1 MTNKGKEATP
11 KGLWYGPIGEAN
23 TSMLTINAANIKIK
37 KNSELIISYMY
48 DGTKLIK
55 RENTKL
61 IKRENTTVI
70 KIE

>member
-37 KNSELIISYMY
+37 K
-48 DGTKLIK
+48 
-55 RENTKL
+55 
-61 IKRENTTVI
+61 
-70 KIE
+70 